1 MWRKG
6 NATGCFRPRE
16 PIVIYAPENDPL
28 PTWNIKNHARTWKF
42 RKNEKAG
49 RRWRWRWQWRLG
61 GEAIV
66 AWTRRRLAPRW
77 PETQRSQSRRWPCRS
92 VSGGR
97 SDCNL
102 VVNWIYGATFQKN
115 KKKRRSGGKNRATIF
130 IVLQYRFLPLPHTL
144 SRTTVS
150 YLKSSAAWETIPVEA
165 NKVNSCQL
173 RVTHESKTAFG
184 LFMTARTRELQ
195 PSSYLPPSLVALLNP
210 FVHGVA
216 SMLIVCL
223 LFACC
228 HSRREVNT
236 RVNMLAFTKSQTI
249 VCLFCRR

>member
-1 MWRKG
+1 MWREG

-49 RRWRWRWQWRLG
+49 RRWRWQWRLG

-66 AWTRRRLAPRW
+66 AWTRRRLAPHW

-102 VVNWIYGATFQKN
+102 VVNWIYGATFQKT
-115 KKKRRSGGKNRATIF
+115 KKREEVEGKIE
-130 IVLQYRFLPLPHTL
+130 QQFLLCC
-144 SRTTVS
+144 
-150 YLKSSAAWETIPVEA
+150 SSA
-165 NKVNSCQL
+165 L
-173 RVTHESKTAFG
+173 Y
-184 LFMTARTRELQ
+184 LFPTLFPALL
-195 PSSYLPPSLVALLNP
+195 SLISSLVQRERQ
-210 FVHGVA
+210 
-216 SMLIVCL
+216 
-223 LFACC
+223 
-228 HSRREVNT
+228 SR
-236 RVNMLAFTKSQTI
+236 
-249 VCLFCRR
+249 